1 MRRFNRLLRLLGLL
15 QGHRRLNVKD
25 IAEELEVH
33 ERTVHRDLEVLEL
46 AGVPWVFD
54 RSRKSYRIEHW
65 YNFPAL
71 PLTHDDLLD
80 QAAAAAIAAT
90 PGVSAGGGAKA
101 VTERLAGNAPE
112 RAAQLLADA
121 QRALEV
127 LDLKLAGQQRH
138 REHLRTIQWALIGR
152 KQLAARYDSP
162 YQSHSP
168 AQGGQSPFAARTP
181 QKGTVPKAV
190 LHPYRL
196 LLTRQAWYLIARPA
210 DAGNPRVYRV
220 ARFAALRP
228 LDRPADV
235 PADFD
240 LRAYLGNA
248 WSVFR
253 GDETFE
259 IELLF
264 HQDAARIVAETTWHH
279 TQQVQRHPDG
289 TATVKFRIDGLDEI
303 IWWLLGWAGFV
314 AVVRPERLREMFVEQ
329 LRAGFVQNER
339 QL

>member
-1 MRRFNRLLRLLGLL
+1 MKKSIPKRPDSERRSRQNAKLARLLLLLRLL
-15 QGHRRLNVKD
+15 QGHRRCNVKD
-25 IAEELEVH
+25 IAEELAVH
-33 ERTVHRDLEVLEL
+33 ERTVHRDLNVLLL

-54 RSRKSYRIEHW
+54 RRSKSYRILERWH
-65 YNFPAL
+65 NFPAI
-71 PLTHDDLLD
+71 LTHDDLLD
-80 QAAAAAIAAT
+80 QAAAAKVAAAR
-90 PGVSAGGGAKA
+90 GVSAGAGAKA
-101 VTERLAGNAPE
+101 VTHKLAEHAPE
-112 RAAQLLADA
+112 QAARLLEEA
-121 QRALEV
+121 QQVMEV
-127 LDLKLAGQQRH
+127 LDLKLAGQGRS
-138 REHLRTIQWALIGR
+138 REHLRTIQWALIER

-162 YQSHSP
+162 YQSRP
-168 AQGGQSPFAARTP
+168 G
-181 QKGTVPKAV
+181 KAV

-210 DAGNPRVYRV
+210 DADSPRVYRV

-240 LRAYLGNA
+240 LGGYLGNA

-253 GDETFE
+253 GEETHD

-279 TQQVQRHPDG
+279 TQQIHRHPDG
-289 TATVKFRIDGLDEI
+289 TATVTFRVDGLDEI

-314 AVVRPERLREMFVEQ
+314 TVVRPERLREMFVEQ
-329 LRAGFVQNER
+329 LQAGLAQNER
-339 QL
+339 PVSL